1 MDVNSL
7 ARRRSLPKRAL
18 SLGAGALLA
27 CGVLAACSTT
37 DDGGGDGE
45 GGGSTLSQ
53 IEEEGT
59 VTVGFANEQPYGFT
73 DGGDL
78 VGEAP
83 AIHGE
88 IFSRIGDV
96 EVDGRQFDFG
106 ALIPALN
113 AGEVDVVSAGM
124 FITPERCQEAAF
136 SNPEYVAK
144 TALLVESGNPMNLSD
159 YESVANSDARIA
171 VMNGAVEVDQASA
184 AGIPEGQTQIVADQ
198 QGGLDAV
205 KSGRVDAFALTDISL
220 NWLAKDD
227 NAVEVTESFTPV
239 VDGEEQLGVGAAVF
253 RQDDNELREAF
264 NEELE
269 ALLQEDGAWLELVEE
284 YGFTEANK
292 PEPDM
297 TAEQFCEG

>member
-1 MDVNSL
+1 MNLHPVRS
-7 ARRRSLPKRAL
+7 RRGLVKQIAV
-18 SLGAGALLA
+18 AGIAGLTSAALLGG
-27 CGVLAACSTT
+27 CTRTG
-37 DDGGGDGE
+37 GGGDGTTLDQVRQE
-45 GGGSTLSQ
+45 GV
-53 IEEEGT
+53 
-59 VTVGFANEQPYGFT
+59 VTVGFANEQPYGFRE
-73 DGGDL
+73 GGEL

-88 IFSRIGDV
+88 VFDRIGGI

-113 AGEVDVVSAGM
+113 AGEVDVVTAGM
-124 FITPERCQEAAF
+124 FITPERCQQAAF

-144 TALLVESGNPMNLSD
+144 TALLVRSGNPKDLSD
-159 YESVANSDARIA
+159 YESVANSDARLA
-171 VMNGAVEVDQASA
+171 VMSGAVEVDQAAA
-184 AGIPEGQTQIVADQ
+184 AGVPEDRTQIVADQ

-227 NAVEVTESFTPV
+227 DSLEVTTSFVPV

-253 RQDDNELREAF
+253 RQDDDELRQAF
-264 NEELE
+264 NRELD
-269 ALLQEDGAWLELVEE
+269 ALLQEDGAWLALVED

-292 PEPDM
+292 PDPGM

>member
-1 MDVNSL
+1 MHVNSVG
-7 ARRRSLPKRAL
+7 RRRGVARSWA
-18 SLGAGALLA
+18 AGASA
-27 CGVLAACSTT
+27 VLAVGLLSACSTT
-37 DDGGGDGE
+37 DTGGE
-45 GGGSTLSQ
+45 GGGSTLDT
-53 IEEEGT
+53 ITEDGT
-59 VTVGFANEQPYGFT
+59 VTVGFANEQPYGFQES
-73 DGGDL
+73 GEL

-88 IFSRIGDV
+88 VFSRIGDV

-106 ALIPALN
+106 SLIPALN
-113 AGEVDVVSAGM
+113 AGEVDVVTAGM

-144 TALLVESGNPMNLSD
+144 TALLVESGNPQNLSD
-159 YESVANSDARIA
+159 YESVASNGARLA
-171 VMNGAVEVDQASA
+171 VMNGAVEVDQSKA
-184 AGIPEGQTQIVADQ
+184 AGVKEGQLQIVADQ

-227 NAVEVTESFTPV
+227 NAVEVTTSFVPV

-253 RQDDNELREAF
+253 RQEDEELREAF
-264 NEELE
+264 NQELQ
-269 ALLQEDGAWLELVEE
+269 ALLEEDGAWLELVEE
-284 YGFTEANK
+284 YGFTEENK
-292 PEPDM
+292 PEPGM

>member
-1 MDVNSL
+1 MDVNSI
-7 ARRRSLPKRAL
+7 ARRRSLLKR
-18 SLGAGALLA
+18 SLAVGASALLS
-27 CGVLAACSTT
+27 CGLLAACATT
-37 DDGGGDGE
+37 DDGGGE
-45 GGGSTLSQ
+45 GGGSTLSS

-59 VTVGFANEQPYGFT
+59 VTAGFANEQPYGFT
-73 DGGDL
+73 EGGEL

-88 IFSRIGDV
+88 VFSRIGDI

-106 ALIPALN
+106 SLIPALN

-124 FITPERCQEAAF
+124 FITPERCEQAAF

-144 TALLVESGNPMNLSD
+144 TALLVKSGNPKNLSD
-159 YESVANSDARIA
+159 YESVANSDARLA
-171 VMNGAVEVDQASA
+171 VMNGAVEVDQAKA
-184 AGIPEGQTQIVADQ
+184 AGVPEGRTQIVADQ

-227 NAVEVTESFTPV
+227 NAVEVTTSFTPV
-239 VDGEEQLGVGAAVF
+239 IDGEEQLGVGAAVF
-253 RQDDNELREAF
+253 RQEDDELREAF
-264 NEELE
+264 NKELD
-269 ALLQEDGAWLELVEE
+269 ALLQEEGAWLELVEE
-284 YGFTEANK
+284 YGFTKENK